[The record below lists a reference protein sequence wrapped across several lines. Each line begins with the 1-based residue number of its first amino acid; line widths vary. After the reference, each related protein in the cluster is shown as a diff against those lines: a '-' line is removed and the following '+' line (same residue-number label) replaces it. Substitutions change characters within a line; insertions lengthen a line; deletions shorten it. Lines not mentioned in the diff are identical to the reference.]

1 MTGEQFKRIQER
13 YGWSGRQLSELLT
26 ASLGRNVSQTTVS
39 SWRNDKQTIPADV
52 QGFLLG
58 LEENPDPPVDLS
70 DFGIIEHP
78 EDSAPGGGSL
88 PDKKPLVL
96 ASTGA
101 YSRVCEEFFELIS
114 TAVGMIGAAIGNQ
127 TVQRDGLII
136 HEDKR
141 ELGRAWGKLAE
152 TNETFR
158 RMLEAT
164 DKQGA
169 YLAVAL
175 ATGTTVGRIW
185 RNHAIPEPPGDNLHG
200 YADTPP
206 PTGPTLVTDA
216 APAV

>member
-39 SWRNDKQTIPADV
+39 SWRNDRQTIPADV

-58 LEENPDPPVDLS
+58 LEENPDPPVDLT
-70 DFGIIEHP
+70 DFGIVEHP
-78 EDSAPGGGSL
+78 EDSAPGGGSV

-96 ASTGA
+96 ASAGA
-101 YSRVCEEFFELIS
+101 YSRICEEFFELIS
-114 TAVGMIGAAIGNQ
+114 TAVGMIGGAIGSPAVMQ
-127 TVQRDGLII
+127 DGRII
-136 HEDKR
+136 YEDKR
-141 ELGRAWGKLAE
+141 ELGKAWGKLAE

-175 ATGTTVGRIW
+175 ATGSTVGKIW
-185 RNHAIPEPPGDNLHG
+185 RNHATQPPGPENLHG
-200 YADTPP
+200 YNSPEPA
-206 PTGPTLVTDA
+206 GPTLVTDA
-216 APAV
+216 AAPAV

>member
-1 MTGEQFKRIQER
+1 MTGEQLKRFQSQF
-13 YGWSGRQLSELLT
+13 GWSNKQLADLINS
-26 ASLGRNVSQTTVS
+26 SLGRKYDASKMSQ
-39 SWRNDKQTIPADV
+39 WRNDRAAIPTEVAA
-52 QGFLLG
+52 FLAG
-58 LEENPDPPVDLS
+58 LDEAEPVTDLS
-70 DFGIIEHP
+70 DFEIIEHP
-78 EDSAPGGGSL
+78 EDSAPGGSSV

-185 RNHAIPEPPGDNLHG
+185 RNHAIPEPPVDNLHG